1 MNTETTSVVRI
12 PGEIH
17 RRAKAMAAQQGIP
30 LGTLAAEALERE
42 LTRREARE
50 LHRLA
55 VAPVA
60 PVQTR

>member
-1 MNTETTSVVRI
+1 MNNEATSVVRI

-17 RRAKAMAAQQGIP
+17 RRAKVLAARQGIA
-30 LGTLAAEALERE
+30 LSVLAAEALERE

-50 LHRLA
+50 LRRLA

-60 PVQTR
+60 PTQTR